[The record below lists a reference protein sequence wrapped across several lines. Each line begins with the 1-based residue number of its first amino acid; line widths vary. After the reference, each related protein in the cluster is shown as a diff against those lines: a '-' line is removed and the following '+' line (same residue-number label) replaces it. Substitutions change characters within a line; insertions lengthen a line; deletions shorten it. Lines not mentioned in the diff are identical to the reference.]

1 MSDWLN
7 KHRGSTACLLL
18 ILFLL
23 NHCTTST
30 SGKKAVTQ
38 HRAAN
43 TAKVIVK
50 MNDMLKFE
58 PPKIIIKAGQTVEWL
73 NASVLVHTVTA
84 DPKLAADQSHVQ
96 LPENAA
102 PFNSGNIAPEG
113 VYKHTFNTPGQYRY
127 FCIPHEATN
136 MVGAVLVEK

>member
-1 MSDWLN
+1 MTYRTN
-7 KHRGSTACLLL
+7 KYLGSAAFLLL

-23 NHCTTST
+23 SSCVKSE
-30 SGKKAVTQ
+30 SGKKATVE
-38 HRAAN
+38 RPARN
-43 TAKVIVK
+43 TKKVIVK

-58 PPKIIIKAGQTVEWL
+58 PVKITIKAGQTVEWV

-113 VYKHTFNTPGQYRY
+113 VYKHTFTTPGLYRY

-136 MVGAVLVEK
+136 MVAEVLVEK